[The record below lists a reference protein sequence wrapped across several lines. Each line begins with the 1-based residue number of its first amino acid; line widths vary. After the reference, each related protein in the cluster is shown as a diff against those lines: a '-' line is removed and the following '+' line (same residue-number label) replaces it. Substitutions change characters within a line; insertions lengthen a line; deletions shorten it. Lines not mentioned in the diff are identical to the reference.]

1 MKKKAKKMVLIA
13 FLSLVFFNLPAR
25 VEDGQTPGQKLPLEK
40 RAAAKVKPAKSGFGI
55 GLRLYGGLNFFDGG
69 DINDSKSNVTL
80 NEYVAGQVGVPYTI
94 DKNDLNRAF
103 QGGADLLFYFGKRF
117 GVSLGAS
124 YLKGKSEN
132 RLVITQP
139 GPPPTDY
146 TITFDPVVSAVPVT
160 LGLFFTQPLGR
171 RFSLLAEAGGGWT
184 FARLAIDQD
193 FIGSLGSM
201 QFNAEGKAGG
211 PCIFARL
218 GLEVAIA
225 RNFFF
230 FVEAL
235 GRYGKIRG
243 FEGSY
248 EVFHNDTIFSSG
260 SGRFYT
266 FDRDVSG
273 HPVPFIDFADEPPS
287 GALVSNVSETQIDF
301 SGVSAHG
308 GFRIRF

>member
-1 MKKKAKKMVLIA
+1 MDKKGEIIVLFVFMSLL
-13 FLSLVFFNLPAR
+13 FLNLPAR
-25 VEDGQTPGQKLPLEK
+25 AEDGETPGQKFPVEK
-40 RAAAKVKPAKSGFGI
+40 REAPKAKPAKSGFGI
-55 GLRLYGGLNFFDGG
+55 GLRLSGGLNFFDGG

-80 NEYVAGQVGVPYTI
+80 NEYLAGKFGIPYTI
-94 DKNDLNRAF
+94 DENDLNRAF
-103 QGGADLLFYFGKRF
+103 EGGADLLFYFGKRF
-117 GVSLGAS
+117 GVSLGAAYMS
-124 YLKGKSEN
+124 GKSEN

-139 GPPPTDY
+139 GPPADTY
-146 TITFDPVVSAVPVT
+146 TITFDPAVSAVPVT
-160 LGLFFTQPLGR
+160 LGLFFTPPLGR
-171 RFSLLAEAGGGWT
+171 HLNLLAEAGGGWT
-184 FARLAIDQD
+184 FARLTINQA

-201 QFNAEGKAGG
+201 RFNAEGEAGG

-218 GLEVAIA
+218 GLEVAIT

-230 FVEAL
+230 FIEAL

-248 EVFHNDTIFSSG
+248 EVFQNDTIISSG

-273 HPVPFIDFADEPPS
+273 HLVRFIDFAPEPPS
-287 GALVSNVSETQIDF
+287 GSSISNMSETQIDF
-301 SGVSAHG
+301 SGVSARG

>member
-1 MKKKAKKMVLIA
+1 MNKKAKKMVLIA
-13 FLSLVFFNLPAR
+13 FLSLLFLNLPAR
-25 VEDGQTPGQKLPLEK
+25 AEDGETPGQKIPLKK
-40 RAAAKVKPAKSGFGI
+40 RAAAKAKPAKSGFGF
-55 GLRLYGGLNFFDGG
+55 GLRLYGGLNFFDGS

-80 NEYVAGQVGVPYTI
+80 NEYLAGQAGVPYTI

-124 YLKGKSEN
+124 YLNGKSQN
-132 RLVITQP
+132 RLVIIEP
-139 GPPPTDY
+139 GPPPADY

-160 LGLFFTQPLGR
+160 IGLFFTPPLGR
-171 RFSLLAEAGGGWT
+171 RFNLLAEAGGGWA

-193 FIGSLGSM
+193 FIGNLGSM

-235 GRYGKIRG
+235 GRYGKISG

-248 EVFHNDTIFSSG
+248 EVFVNDTIISSG
-260 SGRFYT
+260 NGRFYT

-273 HPVPFIDFADEPPS
+273 HPVRFIDFADEPPS
-287 GALVSNVSETQIDF
+287 GSPVSNVSETQIDF

>member
-1 MKKKAKKMVLIA
+1 MDKKGRTMVLFVFMSLA
-13 FLSLVFFNLPAR
+13 FLNLPAR
-25 VEDGQTPGQKLPLEK
+25 AENGETPGQKLPVEK
-40 RAAAKVKPAKSGFGI
+40 RAAAKAKPAKSGFGI
-55 GLRLYGGLNFFDGG
+55 GLRLSGGLNFFDGG
-69 DINDSKSNVTL
+69 DINDTKSNVTL
-80 NEYVAGQVGVPYTI
+80 NEYLAGQVGVPYTI
-94 DKNDLNRAF
+94 DENDLNRAF
-103 QGGADLLFYFGKRF
+103 EGGADLLFYFGKRF

-124 YLKGKSEN
+124 YLNGKSEN
-132 RLVITQP
+132 RIIIDLLVS
-139 GPPPTDY
+139 PPADY
-146 TITFDPVVSAVPVT
+146 TITFNPAVSAIPVT
-160 LGLFFTQPLGR
+160 LGLFFTPPLGR
-171 RFSLLAEAGGGWT
+171 RLNLLAEIGGGWT
-184 FARLAIDQD
+184 FAQLAIDQA

-211 PCIFARL
+211 PCIYARL

-230 FVEAL
+230 FVEVL
-235 GRYGKIRG
+235 GRYAKISG

-273 HPVPFIDFADEPPS
+273 HSIRFIDFTDEPPS
-287 GALVSNVSETQIDF
+287 GSPVSNVSETQIDF